1 MKDYVPNPVIVEKAV
16 ELWVQMLIN
25 PKYDHI
31 GDSEPMKFE
40 YFATMIM
47 ADMLPKNSTPEI
59 MEKFKVALRGN
70 LLSPFETKYMQNG
83 KEVSYSKM
91 VTYLSVD
98 YDPDLILRDAAEKAG
113 LKTKFPWKTS
123 MRLTDS
129 YVTVSYGY
137 GAEYVFFYPLSDNR
151 WFVTTL
157 YGSDMDK
164 VIKLIE
170 DAVISTELEEVI
182 C

>member
-1 MKDYVPNPVIVEKAV
+1 
-16 ELWVQMLIN
+16 
-25 PKYDHI
+25 
-31 GDSEPMKFE
+31 
-40 YFATMIM
+40 
-47 ADMLPKNSTPEI
+47 
-59 MEKFKVALRGN
+59 
-70 LLSPFETKYMQNG
+70 
-83 KEVSYSKM
+83 M

-129 YVTVSYGY
+129 YVTVSCGY
-137 GAEYVFFYPLSDNR
+137 GADYIFYYPLSDDR

-157 YGSDMDK
+157 YGSDIDK
-164 VIKLIE
+164 VIRLIE
-170 DAVISTELEEVI
+170 DAVISTEFTEVI